1 MLAEVNG
8 MIATTT
14 HTPVAAHDVS
24 LRVGDGPDATYALR
38 GVTFAAAAGE
48 LTAIVGESGC
58 GKSSLLHVLAGL
70 DRPTT
75 GAVTLAGRQLAG
87 LEDREA
93 TALRRDH
100 VGILLP
106 EAPALPTITIRE
118 NVALP
123 LLIAARHPEPGAVE
137 ALLERVGLADHLHH
151 RPDQLTAG
159 ERRRAA
165 LARALL
171 GAPTVLLVD
180 EPAADLPADEA
191 RALMELL
198 RDAAH
203 EDGIAVVV
211 FTREPEVAALA
222 DRVERLEG
230 GRLGCAELAL
240 AA

>member
-1 MLAEVNG
+1 
-8 MIATTT
+8 
-14 HTPVAAHDVS
+14 
-24 LRVGDGPDATYALR
+24 
-38 GVTFAAAAGE
+38 
-48 LTAIVGESGC
+48 
-58 GKSSLLHVLAGL
+58 VLAGL

-75 GAVTLAGRQLAG
+75 GSVTLAGRPLAG

-123 LLIAARHPEPGAVE
+123 MLIAARRPEPGAVE
-137 ALLERVGLADHLHH
+137 ALLERVGLADRLHH
-151 RPDQLTAG
+151 RPGQLTNG

-171 GAPTVLLVD
+171 GRPTLLLVE
-180 EPAADLPADEA
+180 EPAADLPTDEA
-191 RALMELL
+191 HELVQLL
-198 RDAAH
+198 RDVAR

-211 FTREPEVAALA
+211 FTRDAALGALA
-222 DRVERLEG
+222 DRTLELHE
-230 GRLGCAELAL
+230 GRLCDAPLAL

>member
-1 MLAEVNG
+1 
-8 MIATTT
+8 MIPSHTP
-14 HTPVAAHDVS
+14 TPVAAHDVC
-24 LRVGDGPDATYALR
+24 LRVGHGAHATYALCN
-38 GVTFAAAAGE
+38 VSLAAAAGE
-48 LTAIVGESGC
+48 LTAVVGPAGS

-75 GAVTLAGRQLAG
+75 GAVTLAGRRLCG
-87 LEDREA
+87 LEEREA

-123 LLIAARHPEPGAVE
+123 LLIAARRPEEGAVE

-171 GAPTVLLVD
+171 GGPSVLLVD

-203 EDGIAVVV
+203 QDGIAVVV
-211 FTREPEVAALA
+211 FTRDAEVAEAA
-222 DRVERLEG
+222 DRVEYLEA
-230 GRLGCAELAL
+230 GRLSCAELAV